1 MSSGRAGP
9 GSWRPRARGF
19 IWFVLLVRGDFSGVV
34 SAMDQ
39 VPVLLSGSVH
49 GEGS

>member
-9 GSWRPRARGF
+9 GSWRPHARGF
-19 IWFVLLVRGDFSGVV
+19 IWFILLVRGDFSGAV

-39 VPVLLSGSVH
+39 VPLLLSGSAH
-49 GEGS
+49 GEGP